1 MPFEL
6 NMRVYSTATYRKGLR
21 IAFKILRRKFVMEIK
36 TSGIG
41 ALEVF
46 TFIFIGLST
55 ILVILGVKTIS
66 ESMEYPAERFSQ

>member
-6 NMRVYSTATYRKGLR
+6 NMRVYLTATYRKGLS
-21 IAFKILRRKFVMEIK
+21 IAFKKLRRKFVMEIK

-46 TFIFIGLST
+46 TFIFVGLST
-55 ILVILGVKTIS
+55 ILIILGVKAAS
-66 ESMEYPAERFSQ
+66 ESMEYTVERFSK